1 MNLKGDKTLIN
12 LDSIIM
18 IAQQNIDL
26 GVFLLSFT
34 DAFISP
40 IVPDIVII
48 PASIADPSNALWLA
62 ALATIASVLGAFIG
76 YFIGHKFS
84 GFAQRRI
91 IPPKHMQHIRTLV
104 ERYGGW
110 AVFWAAMAPIP
121 YKFVAIS
128 AGVLKI
134 NLKLFTIATILGR
147 GKRFLIIGLA
157 VHYLGPQVIPLIHE
171 YSRQVAF
178 ILALVILILLAYAY
192 FRYRNKKALT
202 KT

>member
-1 MNLKGDKTLIN
+1 MIN
-12 LDSIIM
+12 LDVIK
-18 IAQQNIDL
+18 AFAEQNIEL

-48 PASIADPSNALWLA
+48 PASIANPSIALWLA
-62 ALATIASVLGAFIG
+62 TLATIASVLGAFIG

-84 GFAQRRI
+84 DFAQRKI
-91 IPPKHMQHIRTLV
+91 IPKKHMDHIRSLV

-147 GKRFLIIGLA
+147 GKRFLIIGFA
-157 VHYLGPQVIPLIHE
+157 VHYLGPQVIPIIHE
-171 YSRQVAF
+171 YSKQSA
-178 ILALVILILLAYAY
+178 IALAIIILILTAYGY
-192 FRYRNKKALT
+192 CRYKKRTSAKLD
-202 KT
+202 

>member
-1 MNLKGDKTLIN
+1 MIN
-12 LDSIIM
+12 LDVIK
-18 IAQQNIDL
+18 AFAEQNIEL

-48 PASIADPSNALWLA
+48 PASIANPSIALWLA
-62 ALATIASVLGAFIG
+62 TLATIASVLGAFIG

-84 GFAQRRI
+84 DFAQRKI
-91 IPPKHMQHIRTLV
+91 IPKKHMDHIRSLV

-147 GKRFLIIGLA
+147 GKRFLIIGIA
-157 VHYLGPQVIPLIHE
+157 VHYLGPQVIPIIHE
-171 YSRQVAF
+171 YSKQSA
-178 ILALVILILLAYAY
+178 IALAIIILILTAYGY
-192 FRYRNKKALT
+192 CRYKKRTSAKLD
-202 KT
+202 

>member
-1 MNLKGDKTLIN
+1 MIN
-12 LDSIIM
+12 LDVIK
-18 IAQQNIDL
+18 AFAEQNIEL
-26 GVFLLSFT
+26 GVFFLSFT

-48 PASIADPSNALWLA
+48 PASIANPSIALWLA
-62 ALATIASVLGAFIG
+62 TLATIASVLGAFIG

-84 GFAQRRI
+84 DFAQRKI
-91 IPPKHMQHIRTLV
+91 IPKKHMDHIRSLV

-147 GKRFLIIGLA
+147 GKRFLIIGIA
-157 VHYLGPQVIPLIHE
+157 VHYLGPQVIPIIHE
-171 YSRQVAF
+171 YSKQSA
-178 ILALVILILLAYAY
+178 IALAIIILILIAYGY
-192 FRYRNKKALT
+192 CRYKKRTPAKLD
-202 KT
+202 

>member
-1 MNLKGDKTLIN
+1 MIN
-12 LDSIIM
+12 LDVIK
-18 IAQQNIDL
+18 AFAEQNIEL

-48 PASIADPSNALWLA
+48 PASIANPSIALWLA
-62 ALATIASVLGAFIG
+62 TLATIASVLGAFIG

-84 GFAQRRI
+84 DFAQRKI
-91 IPPKHMQHIRTLV
+91 IPKKHMDHIRSLV

-147 GKRFLIIGLA
+147 GKRFLIIGIA
-157 VHYLGPQVIPLIHE
+157 VHYLGPQVIPIIHE
-171 YSRQVAF
+171 YSKQSA
-178 ILALVILILLAYAY
+178 IALAIIILILIAYGY
-192 FRYRNKKALT
+192 CRYKKRTPAKLD
-202 KT
+202 

>member
-1 MNLKGDKTLIN
+1 MIN
-12 LDSIIM
+12 LDNIIA
-18 IAQQNIDL
+18 IAEQNIDL

-40 IVPDIVII
+40 IVPDNVII
-48 PASIADPSNALWLA
+48 PASIANPQNALWLA
-62 ALATIASVLGAFIG
+62 TLATIASVLGAFIG

-84 GFAQRRI
+84 NFAQQKI
-91 IPPKHMQHIRTLV
+91 IPKKHMEHIRSLV

-134 NLKLFTIATILGR
+134 NLKLFTLATVLGR
-147 GKRFLIIGLA
+147 GKRFLIIGIA
-157 VHYLGPQVIPLIHE
+157 VHYLGPQVIPIIHK
-171 YSRQVAF
+171 YSQQSA
-178 ILALVILILLAYAY
+178 IALALVILILVGYGY
-192 FRYRNKKALT
+192 FRYRKKKLT
-202 KT
+202 K

>member
-1 MNLKGDKTLIN
+1 MIN
-12 LDSIIM
+12 LDVIK
-18 IAQQNIDL
+18 AFAEQNIEL

-48 PASIADPSNALWLA
+48 PASIANPSIALWLA
-62 ALATIASVLGAFIG
+62 TLATIASVLGAFIG

-84 GFAQRRI
+84 DFAQRKI
-91 IPPKHMQHIRTLV
+91 IPKKHMDHIRSLV
-104 ERYGGW
+104 ERYGDW
-110 AVFWAAMAPIP
+110 TVFWAAMAPIP

-147 GKRFLIIGLA
+147 GKRFLIIGIA
-157 VHYLGPQVIPLIHE
+157 VHYLGPQVIPIIHE
-171 YSRQVAF
+171 YSKQSA
-178 ILALVILILLAYAY
+178 IALAIIILILTAYGY
-192 FRYRNKKALT
+192 CRYKKRTSAKLD
-202 KT
+202 